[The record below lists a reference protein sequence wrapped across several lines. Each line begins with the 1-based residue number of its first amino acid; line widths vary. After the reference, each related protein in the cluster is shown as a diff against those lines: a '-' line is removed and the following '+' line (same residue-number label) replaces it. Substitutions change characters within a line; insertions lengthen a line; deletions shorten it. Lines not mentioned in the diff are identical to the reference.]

1 MRWCTMYENRMAY
14 LHGKVHQLSLQ
25 TEIIYTVSLATISFC
40 SVSVSAVRC
49 WTSCV
54 TWLLKASPSCSVS
67 TANDKNSQFMNY
79 CINQAALSNCAKSY
93 VIWRFCWVKY
103 GLNWHW
109 QWRVG
114 KKDNKRTGVWW
125 LTKEGCSQANV
136 WVNALCF
143 LQCYDTD
150 E

>member
-1 MRWCTMYENRMAY
+1 MEI
-14 LHGKVHQLSLQ
+14 LLSQ
-25 TEIIYTVSLATISFC
+25 IRAKLALAI
-40 SVSVSAVRC
+40 
-49 WTSCV
+49 
-54 TWLLKASPSCSVS
+54 
-67 TANDKNSQFMNY
+67 
-79 CINQAALSNCAKSY
+79 
-93 VIWRFCWVKY
+93 
-103 GLNWHW
+103 
-109 QWRVG
+109 RVG